1 MPQSLKSYLLNLEDT
16 ALVHTKA
23 RTSIVRLTGE
33 KLTTQ
38 PHNARY
44 LSFCATRK
52 FGLSEKNYRI
62 FFKYNFAFH
71 DFTATSQ
78 LSQSQ
83 FFCLTAGLVWSVV
96 QYYRRISFL
105 LTSDQRFVSARLA
118 QTSALTIGHPLTAV
132 NFLIFYQM

>member
-1 MPQSLKSYLLNLEDT
+1 MPQSLKSYLLNLENN

-78 LSQSQ
+78 LSYSQ
-83 FFCLTAGLVWSVV
+83 FFCLTAGLVCGTILP
-96 QYYRRISFL
+96 QNIFL